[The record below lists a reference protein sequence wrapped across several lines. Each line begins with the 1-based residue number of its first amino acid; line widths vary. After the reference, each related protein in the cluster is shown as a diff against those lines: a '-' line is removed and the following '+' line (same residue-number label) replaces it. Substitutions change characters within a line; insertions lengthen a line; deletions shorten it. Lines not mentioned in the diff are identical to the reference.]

1 MTVETERIFCV
12 LFALGFYL
20 WLFAMGVIAFAV
32 EKVRTWCVK
41 ERRYAA

>member
-20 WLFAMGVIAFAV
+20 WLAAVGVIAFAV
-32 EKVRTWCVK
+32 AKVRAWYVK